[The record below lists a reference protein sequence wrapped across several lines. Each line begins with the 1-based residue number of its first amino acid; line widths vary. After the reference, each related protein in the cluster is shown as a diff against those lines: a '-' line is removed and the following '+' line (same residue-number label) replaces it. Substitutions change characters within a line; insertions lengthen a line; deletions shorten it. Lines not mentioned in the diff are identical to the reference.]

1 MPALVKMTIEPI
13 AKEMIHVYQIV
24 EKTWKSGHDGH
35 GQNGQNVVWIR
46 SFAHYNNKYKYLFYS
61 VGFDIVESAF

>member
-46 SFAHYNNKYKYLFYS
+46 SFCSL
-61 VGFDIVESAF
+61 